1 MALYLS
7 TLSFAFGANVYFY
20 SNTAMEAGGA
30 IYVDKNYN
38 NLRLVD
44 GAYLLPC
51 FYRILRVTTSDWL
64 NISFYNNSATKG
76 RNDIYG
82 EFMHSGGC
90 DTGDDTNRY
99 SIVVPSCNVQTF
111 FHYHANSISSVSS
124 DPVQVCMCNNG
135 HQLCNELYAEIIA
148 YPGETF
154 TLTVVVGAD
163 FGVTIGSVHT
173 VFEIPITTVQLKP
186 SSQYVQGMRTIDDG
200 VCSELYY
207 TIFSENTYEIF
218 LLATQQESWNAIVE
232 QQSYS
237 YRYYDEMCS
246 NIENYVKL
254 KLL

>member
-1 MALYLS
+1 MFSRYDGYSWNSCTSCLFSLFSNITVRGDVTFADNVCTSISAYSSDITLSGNISFLNNAGTNGGAMALYLS

-44 GAYLLPC
+44 GAYLPPC

-111 FHYHANSISSVSS
+111 FPLSCQQHLFSV
-124 DPVQVCMCNNG
+124 
-135 HQLCNELYAEIIA
+135 
-148 YPGETF
+148 F
-154 TLTVVVGAD
+154 
-163 FGVTIGSVHT
+163 
-173 VFEIPITTVQLKP
+173 
-186 SSQYVQGMRTIDDG
+186 
-200 VCSELYY
+200 
-207 TIFSENTYEIF
+207 
-218 LLATQQESWNAIVE
+218 
-232 QQSYS
+232 
-237 YRYYDEMCS
+237 
-246 NIENYVKL
+246 
-254 KLL
+254 